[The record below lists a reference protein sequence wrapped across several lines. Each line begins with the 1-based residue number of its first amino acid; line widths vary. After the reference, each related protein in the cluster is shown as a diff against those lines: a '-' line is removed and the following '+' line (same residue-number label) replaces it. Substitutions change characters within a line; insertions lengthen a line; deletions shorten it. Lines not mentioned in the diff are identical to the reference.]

1 MKWQDRLGSCNII
14 DLRHIDAEAIQF
26 RIMGDPENFATL
38 PDHEQQTL
46 TAIYEETLENMAAAV
61 EPGGLNGGPCREFE
75 TEQDAPMAFIEG
87 SGLSAGTTNELLE
100 SVRNFGREFTEARE
114 GHVITEAKA
123 PQSDSPYA
131 PETSPFPMPR
141 P

>member
-14 DLRHIDAEAIQF
+14 DLRHIDAEEIQF
-26 RIMGDPENFATL
+26 RIMGTPESFATL
-38 PDHEQQTL
+38 PYDERQSL
-46 TAIYEETLENMAAAV
+46 RAIYQETLENMAAAV
-61 EPGGLNGGPCREFE
+61 EPGGLNGGPCREYE
-75 TEQDAPMAFIEG
+75 PQEDAPMALIEG
-87 SGLSAGTTNELLE
+87 SSLSSGTTNELLE
-100 SVRNFGREFTEARE
+100 SVRDFGRELTEARE

-131 PETSPFPMPR
+131 PETSPFPVPR